1 MLIPGLPVAGAQNDA
16 IKPKRGV
23 QAMQESAAIHE
34 ALAEPVER
42 RRRNKG
48 RHPERRRARKR
59 AHLVDLVEYS
69 ADGKIETV
77 SDLSSKGLLVDI
89 QV

>member
-1 MLIPGLPVAGAQNDA
+1 MLIPGLPVAGAQNDV

-23 QAMQESAAIHE
+23 QATQESAAIHE
-34 ALAEPVER
+34 TLAEPVER
-42 RRRNKG
+42 RRRDKG

-59 AHLVDLVEYS
+59 AHLVDLVEYTP
-69 ADGKIETV
+69 DGKVEN
-77 SDLSSKGLLVDI
+77 LSELPSKGLLVDI